1 MDFAAERTAA
11 ATAVPVAVEVTFLR
25 MDRPPDGPRPPSPPG
40 AQVVLAERCTVGFYR
55 YLYDGVGRR
64 HVWWLRRTLPDDQLA
79 SLLADPANTV
89 HVLMHDGE
97 PAGFYE
103 LDRRNR
109 PVVNLSYFGLLPH
122 AIGRGLGRALLRHA
136 LEAAWA
142 GGTRAVTVNT
152 CTADHPRAL
161 PNYLAAGFRPL
172 RTVREVWQVPTRLGL
187 PIPPALRVS
196 AA

>member
-1 MDFAAERTAA
+1 MEFAAER
-11 ATAVPVAVEVTFLR
+11 ATPVAVEVTFLR
-25 MDRPPDGPRPPSPPG
+25 MDRPPAGPAPAFPAG
-40 AQVVLAERCTVGFYR
+40 AAVVVAERCTVGFYR

-64 HVWWLRRTLPDDQLA
+64 HVWWLRRTLTDEQLA
-79 SLLADPANTV
+79 GVLADPANSV
-89 HVLMHDGE
+89 HVLMHQGE

-122 AIGRGLGRALLRHA
+122 ALGRGMGRALLRHA

-142 GGTRAVTVNT
+142 DGTRAVTVNT

-161 PNYLAAGFRPL
+161 PNYLAAGFRPV
-172 RTVREVWQVPTRLGL
+172 RVVREVWQVPVRLGL
-187 PIPPALRVS
+187 PIPPVLR
-196 AA
+196 ADAG